1 MRLYRLGSE
10 GPAIRD
16 IQDRLAALGFE
27 SPDDD
32 RGKFADAT
40 LDAVVRFQKAKG
52 LDADGIVGPNTW
64 RSLYE
69 AGYRL
74 GDRLIFMRRP
84 MVRGEDVSE
93 LQSRLNALGFDAGK
107 VDGIFGPEAEG
118 AVIDFQNNRN
128 LAEDGK
134 VGPEVVTE
142 IHLVTRG
149 EMKEGRQ
156 SIREREWMRRLP
168 SSIAGARVYLDAAC
182 RDPHESTQAWEA
194 ATAAALAIQ
203 DAGGIPMLS
212 RSQDTNI
219 PERLSA
225 RRANRMGSDLIVV
238 FRLAI
243 AENSVF
249 YFASEHSNSAA
260 GEQLA
265 MAIAASIGCDVEGRA
280 SAMLKETRAP
290 SAVVSQADLD
300 EKLGY
305 AVANG
310 LSEFFAN
317 AAIGGRTTRK

>member
-10 GPAIRD
+10 GPAVRD

-27 SPDDD
+27 SPKDA
-32 RGKFADAT
+32 RGTFAEST

-52 LDADGIVGPNTW
+52 LDPDGIVGPNSW

-84 MVRGEDVSE
+84 MLRGEDVSE

-107 VDGIFGPEAEG
+107 VDGIFGSEAEG
-118 AVIDFQNNRN
+118 AVIDFQHNRN

-168 SSIAGARVYLDAAC
+168 SSIAGARVYLDASC
-182 RDPHESTQAWEA
+182 RDPNESAQAWKA
-194 ATAAALAIQ
+194 ATASALAIQ

-212 RSQDTNI
+212 RSRDTNI

-225 RRANRMGSDLIVV
+225 RKANRMGSDLIVV
-238 FRLAI
+238 FRLA
-243 AENSVF
+243 ANGDSVF

-260 GEQLA
+260 GQKLA
-265 MAIAASIGCDVEGRA
+265 KAIAANVGCEVEGRA

-290 SAVVSQADLD
+290 AAVVSNAELD
-300 EKLGY
+300 EKLGL

-317 AAIGGRTTRK
+317 AASR